1 MDTKYIFIT
10 GGVVSSLGKGITA
23 ASLGRLLKD
32 RGLKVALQKLDPYLN
47 VDPGNMS
54 PLQHGEVF
62 VTDDGA
68 ETDLDIGHYERFVDV
83 SLNMHCDTT
92 SGMVYSSVLKKERE
106 GYYEGNTVQV
116 IPHVTNE
123 IKDRILKYA
132 KEKDVDVVICE
143 IGGTVGDIEG
153 QPYLEAIRQLKKE
166 IGKENLMYIHV
177 TLLPYLSQSEELKT
191 KPTQHSVK
199 ELRSIGIQPDLLI
212 VRTEYEMNDELKEK
226 IALFCDLETEQ
237 VIENSN
243 AESIY
248 EIPLMLEAQNVSQQ
262 VVDTLNLGGHELEN
276 EEWVNLVNRI
286 KGIEDEIEIHL
297 IAKYVDLK
305 DAYISLIESLN
316 HSGFVHGVNV
326 KVIWV
331 DAEGLT
337 EENYKETLSGSKGII
352 IPAGFGD
359 RGLKGM
365 TWASKYAR
373 ENKVPFLGISM
384 GMHAAIIDILR
395 NEKSMEVTPE
405 NKFTSHDK
413 DAIYAPREEA
423 NADDRRLGITPC
435 KLCDDSK
442 IRNIY
447 DNEIIYER
455 HRNKYE
461 FNFKFADELESAGVT
476 LSGLSPDDKY
486 LEAME
491 IEDHPWYIGVQY
503 HPEFISRPT
512 KPHPLITDFV
522 KAVIEAKGK

>member
-32 RGLKVALQKLDPYLN
+32 RGLTVALQKLDPYLN

-83 SLNMHCDTT
+83 NLNLHCDTT
-92 SGMVYSSVLKKERE
+92 SGMVYSSVLKRERD
-106 GYYEGNTVQV
+106 GVYEGNTVQV
-116 IPHVTNE
+116 IPHVTDE

-132 KEKDVDVVICE
+132 KEKDVDVVISE

-153 QPYLEAIRQLKKE
+153 QPFLEAIRQLKKE
-166 IGKENLMYIHV
+166 IGRDNIMYIHV

-199 ELRSIGIQPDLLI
+199 ELRSIGIQPDILI
-212 VRTEYEMNDELKEK
+212 VRTEHDMSDELKEK
-226 IALFCDLETEQ
+226 IALFTDLDTEQ

-248 EIPLMLEAQNVSQQ
+248 EIPLMLEEQNLSQL
-262 VVDTLNLGGHELEN
+262 VVDGLKLDANKLEN
-276 EEWVNLVNRI
+276 AEWKALVDKI
-286 KGIEDEIEIHL
+286 KSIEDEVEIHF

-305 DAYISLIESLN
+305 DAYISLIEALN
-316 HSGFVHGVNV
+316 HSGFANDVNIKV
-326 KVIWV
+326 KWI
-331 DAEGLT
+331 DAEDLN
-337 EENYKETLSGSKGII
+337 EANYKEKLKASKGIV

-359 RGLKGM
+359 RGLEGM
-365 TWASKYAR
+365 TLASKYAR
-373 ENKVPFLGISM
+373 ENDVPFLGISM
-384 GMHAAIIDILR
+384 GMHAAVIDILR
-395 NEKSMEVTPE
+395 NEAGFNASPD
-405 NKFTSHDK
+405 NKLTSHDK

-423 NADDRRLGITPC
+423 GVDDRRLGLEPC
-435 KLCDDSK
+435 RLEEGSKL
-442 IRNIY
+442 RAIY
-447 DNEIIYER
+447 DSEIIYER
-455 HRNKYE
+455 HRNKFE
-461 FNFKFADELESAGVT
+461 FNFKFVDELESGGAV
-476 LSGLSPDDKY
+476 LSGLSPDNKY
-486 LEAME
+486 LEAFE
-491 IEDHPWYIGVQY
+491 LKDHTWYIGVQY

-512 KPHPLITDFV
+512 KPHPLITSFV
-522 KAVIEAKGK
+522 KAVKDK